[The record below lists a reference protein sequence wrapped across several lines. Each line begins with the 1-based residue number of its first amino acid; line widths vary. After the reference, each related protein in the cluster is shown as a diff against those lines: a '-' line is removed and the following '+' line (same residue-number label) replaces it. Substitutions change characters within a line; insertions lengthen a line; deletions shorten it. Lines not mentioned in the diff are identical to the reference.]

1 MTRLIAAKGFLA
13 FFVPGLN
20 MKQIVF
26 ILLAN
31 FLLVNGRKLSN
42 WADDKEDTVD
52 LDEIKRTPQVC
63 FIAFCFSIAANKCF
77 K

>member
-1 MTRLIAAKGFLA
+1 
-13 FFVPGLN
+13 

-63 FIAFCFSIAANKCF
+63 SFFFVLVL
-77 K
+77 

>member
-1 MTRLIAAKGFLA
+1 MTRLIATKS
-13 FFVPGLN
+13 FFGVFGPGLN

-63 FIAFCFSIAANKCF
+63 FIVFCFSIVANKCF